1 MNLINSNILINK
13 FFDLTNK
20 NNKSEKLNNIRN
32 HGWKYSYNSKPL
44 RIKSYWD
51 KKIKLGICGDWFV
64 GSRLESGWISA
75 NDLYDKIKKSN

>member
-1 MNLINSNILINK
+1 MKLINSKILINR
-13 FFDLTNK
+13 FFELTNTK
-20 NNKSEKLNNIRN
+20 KEKLNNIWN

-44 RIKSYWD
+44 KIKSYWD

>member
-1 MNLINSNILINK
+1 MKLINSNILINR
-13 FFDLTNK
+13 FFELANTK
-20 NNKSEKLNNIRN
+20 KESLNNILN
-32 HGWKYSYNSKPL
+32 HGWKYSYNPEPL
-44 RIKSYWD
+44 KIKSYWD